1 MRASPLQVLPS
12 GLVLPPLPYLLV
24 LALGTLAAA
33 AALVVV
39 RPRVTDRTVLAA
51 TPWMVVGAALH
62 ALAQL
67 DATPAVLGPLVT
79 APAVYLTTAV
89 VGGGIWAAV
98 TAAKR
103 RRTDGLFGAAGL
115 LLALA
120 ASAAVLATGAR
131 RGTLSLGLPVLGI
144 ALATVLAAAVSIG
157 LERWKPDVPERLG
170 AVTPV
175 VVFAHALD
183 GVSTAI
189 GVDLLAVG
197 ERSPLPR
204 LIMDIA
210 GALPFAGQTGTGWLF
225 VVVKLAIAVG
235 ILLLFVDMKAES
247 PERTNAVLAVVA
259 AVGLGPGAHNLLLFA
274 AGSV

>member
-189 GVDLLAVG
+189 GVDLLRFG
-197 ERSPLPR
+197 ERTPASR
-204 LIMDIA
+204 LIIEFARGLPTADA
-210 GALPFAGQTGTGWLF
+210 LGAGWLF
-225 VVVKLAIAVG
+225 VAVKLLLAAAIVVALADLVREEPTEG
-235 ILLLFVDMKAES
+235 NLLLA
-247 PERTNAVLAVVA
+247 LVV
-259 AVGLGPGAHNLLLFA
+259 AVGLGPGTHNLLLFA
-274 AGSV
+274 VA